1 MELDVFHLFIW
12 EPIWFA
18 GTLFEINRVVL
29 LMYLAALVTV
39 ALFLLGSRRKSLVP
53 HGLQNVTEVAYL
65 FVRNNIAIDVI
76 GPEGVKYAPY
86 WRRSSSSSSS

>member
-39 ALFLLGSRRKSLVP
+39 GFFLLGVRR
-53 HGLQNVTEVAYL
+53 
-65 FVRNNIAIDVI
+65 
-76 GPEGVKYAPY
+76 
-86 WRRSSSSSSS
+86 